1 MTPSTPLRN
10 AAQAVDGMIEIL
22 SAFGPRG
29 PLPGLR
35 EMKNIAA
42 EALSAPE
49 QPAAEAASEIRRIWR
64 SMGRSFS
71 DVVVNA
77 DNDEDRIRLNRTFDE
92 HKSDLSKAL
101 NGASNGEEV
110 VDAP

>member
-1 MTPSTPLRN
+1 
-10 AAQAVDGMIEIL
+10 
-22 SAFGPRG
+22 
-29 PLPGLR
+29 
-35 EMKNIAA
+35 
-42 EALSAPE
+42 
-49 QPAAEAASEIRRIWR
+49 
-64 SMGRSFS
+64 MGRSFS